1 MFHFCYGMVHSF
13 YTIGITAHLDFI
25 SRTQYAVTETII
37 LRPIRLSPQSC
48 MDTDTEPGS
57 KMFSI
62 KSEKG
67 Q

>member
-1 MFHFCYGMVHSF
+1 MFHFCHGMIHSF
-13 YTIGITAHLDFI
+13 YTIGITSHLDFI
-25 SRTQYAVTETII
+25 LRTQYAVTETIL
-37 LRPIRLSPQSC
+37 LRPIRLRPQFC
-48 MDTDTEPGS
+48 MDTDTELGS